1 MAKGWYILHTYSGYE
16 AKIEKTIRSYIE
28 TGDLSG
34 DIVLDVKVPVEDV
47 VEVKDGKKKVSSKK
61 FLTVYI
67 MV

>member
-16 AKIEKTIRSYIE
+16 AKIERTIRSYIE

-47 VEVKDGKKKVSSKK
+47 VEVKDGKKKAKK
-61 FLTVYI
+61 NKLF
-67 MV
+67 